1 MPATV
6 GRPELA
12 DEPTLQLVRGDDPVL
27 VGDEVRR
34 AVTALVGDGDRGLL
48 VDEYAGDEYELGAAV
63 DAAQTLPFLT
73 DRRIVVVRNL
83 ARFSKLDELAP
94 LLGYLADPSPTTALV
109 LVWEPGTADRTR
121 TANLPKKLAD
131 AIAAAGGTVTNTTL
145 GRPADRRAW
154 VDEQFAAADLV
165 LDREAKA
172 LVAYRL
178 ADDVDR
184 LHGLLSTLEGAFGPG
199 ARLGA
204 ADVTP
209 YLGEAG
215 AVPPWELTDAID
227 KGDIPRA
234 IDRLHRTLGAGEKH
248 ALQVMASLHGHY
260 ARMVRLDGSGAGG
273 EKAAAEVL
281 GIKGSTFPAR
291 KALEQGRRLGT
302 ANLRRAVHLLAR
314 ADLDLRGAKAWPP
327 ELVMEVLVARLA
339 RLSRR

>member
-1 MPATV
+1 MA
-6 GRPELA
+6 E
-12 DEPTLQLVRGDDPVL
+12 EPTLQLVRGDDPVL

-34 AVTALVGDGDRGLL
+34 AVTALVGGGDRGLL
-48 VDEYAGDEYELGAAV
+48 VDEYAGDDYELGAAV

-83 ARFSKLDELAP
+83 GRFGKAADLAP
-94 LLGYLADPSPTTALV
+94 VLAYLEDPAPTTSLV
-109 LVWEPGTADRTR
+109 LVWEPPFPERGPKTP
-121 TANLPKKLAD
+121 PKKLLD
-131 AIAAAGGTVTNTTL
+131 ALKAAGGVDTNTTL
-145 GRPADRRAW
+145 GRPADRKAW
-154 VDEQFAAADLV
+154 VEEQFAVADV
-165 LDREAKA
+165 ALDRDARTLLA
-172 LVAYRL
+172 DRL

-184 LHGLLSTLEGAFGPG
+184 VRGLLSTLEAAFGPG
-199 ARLGA
+199 ARLSA

-209 YLGEAG
+209 YVGEAG
-215 AVPPWELTDAID
+215 SVPPWELTDAID

-273 EKAAAEVL
+273 EKAAADVL

-302 ANLRRAVHLLAR
+302 ANLRQAVHLLAR